1 MKILYRNSRM
11 ITRLIII
18 LLVGFSLTDCKK
30 DNRAEELVELVWNY
44 SQVHPE
50 GFTLDVIKKAPVSNG
65 IVVAYEETQNSFGK
79 ESIRKVVEHA
89 LDHDQI
95 VGGWFNESDTSYYY
109 DSDKVFE
116 DGHYNEA
123 IAFAKENHQLAIY
136 DITHDSVIWIEYPK
150 TVELDLYS
158 GLFSNSAS
166 EIIFFNTLNK
176 HSARNAQ

>member
-1 MKILYRNSRM
+1 MKHLFLSSRF
-11 ITRLIII
+11 IFRLSII
-18 LLVGFSLTDCKK
+18 LLASILFTSCKK

-50 GFTLDVIKKAPVSNG
+50 GFTLDVSKKVPVNRG

-79 ESIRKVVEHA
+79 ESIQKVVEHA
-89 LDHDQI
+89 LDHDNI

-109 DSDKVFE
+109 DSDRVFE
-116 DGHYNEA
+116 DGHYTEA
-123 IAFAKENHQLAIY
+123 IAFAKLNHQLAIY

-150 TVELDLYS
+150 TVEFDFYS

-166 EIIFFNTLNK
+166 EIIFFNSLNK
-176 HSARNAQ
+176 HSARNSQ

>member
-1 MKILYRNSRM
+1 MKILYPNSRLVSK
-11 ITRLIII
+11 LIII
-18 LLVGFSLTDCKK
+18 LFLSLSFIDCKK
-30 DNRAEELVELVWNY
+30 DNQAEELVELVWNY

-50 GFTLDVIKKAPVSNG
+50 GFTLDVLKKAPVSNG

-79 ESIRKVVEHA
+79 ESIQKVVEHA
-89 LDHDQI
+89 LDHDHI

-109 DSDKVFE
+109 DSDRVFE
-116 DGHYNEA
+116 DGHYTEA

-150 TVELDLYS
+150 TVEFVFYS

-166 EIIFFNTLNK
+166 KIVFFNSFNK